1 MNDRDGE
8 RGDVPTA
15 SDGRDDLQTEGEGG
29 DERERPGE
37 GWPQE
42 IGGQRGPEPTR
53 YGDWESNGRCT
64 DF

>member
-1 MNDRDGE
+1 MSDRDPD
-8 RGDVPTA
+8 RKDVPTG
-15 SDGRDDLQTEGEGG
+15 SDDLQTEAEADG
-29 DERERPGE
+29 EREHRGE
-37 GWPQE
+37 TGPRE